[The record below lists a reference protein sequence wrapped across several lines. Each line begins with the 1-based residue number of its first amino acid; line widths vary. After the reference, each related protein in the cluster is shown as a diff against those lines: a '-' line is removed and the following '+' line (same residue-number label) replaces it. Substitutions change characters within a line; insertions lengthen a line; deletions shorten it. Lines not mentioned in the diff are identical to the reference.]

1 MLNGNNEIW
10 KDMVGFEG
18 RYQVSDLGRIR
29 SILSNHGKY
38 QEKIKAIRQRSTTCE
53 YLYVQLSVLDK
64 PHQEAV
70 HRAVAKAF
78 ISNPDKKLTVNHI
91 DGNKLNNIPSNLEW
105 ATYSENLKHAHATGL
120 KKGQEHFKGVKVG
133 STSRFHNVGWD
144 KNRNRFFA
152 SVKHN
157 GKNIQKN
164 FSVSKYGEEA
174 ELLAAQAVNKILDD
188 LNILDRPR
196 NVIP

>member
-10 KDMVGFEG
+10 VDIPGFTL
-18 RYQVSDLGRIR
+18 RYQVSSLGRIR
-29 SILSNHGKY
+29 SIQDNHGNYCERFRATWVSNKGY
-38 QEKIKAIRQRSTTCE
+38 Q
-53 YLYVQLSVLDK
+53 YVQLFIKDKRHNISV
-64 PHQEAV
+64 HW
-70 HRAVAKAF
+70 AVATAF
-78 ISNPDKKLTVNHI
+78 VPNPDKKLTVNHI

-105 ATYSENLKHAHATGL
+105 ATYGENLKHAHATGL
-120 KKGQEHFKGVKVG
+120 KKGQEHYKGVKVG